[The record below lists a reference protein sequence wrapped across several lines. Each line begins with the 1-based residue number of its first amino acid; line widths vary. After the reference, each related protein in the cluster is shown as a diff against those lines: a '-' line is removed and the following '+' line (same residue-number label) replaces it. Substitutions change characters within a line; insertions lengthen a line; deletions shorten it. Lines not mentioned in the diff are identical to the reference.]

1 MPYRVGVR
9 MKRAIAVAV
18 ISVGIAGC
26 QGMAS
31 KIARLNVGT
40 QRDEVI
46 EHLGPPD
53 SDRNIVGFEVLS
65 WLDRRPGRFSFSHKD
80 YTVVLKEGKV
90 VQFGPG
96 LIRRDGKTSLQIE
109 TDDP

>member
-1 MPYRVGVR
+1 M

-18 ISVGIAGC
+18 VTVGIAGC
-26 QGMAS
+26 QGMAA
-31 KIARLNVGT
+31 KIARLDVGT

-46 EHLGPPD
+46 ERLGKPD
-53 SDRNIVGFEVLS
+53 SDRTIIGYEVLS

-80 YTVVLKEGKV
+80 YTVVLKDGKV

-96 LIRRDGKTSLQIE
+96 LIRRDTKTTLQIE
-109 TDDP
+109 TEDP

>member
-1 MPYRVGVR
+1 
-9 MKRAIAVAV
+9 MKRAIVVAAVV
-18 ISVGIAGC
+18 TGLAGC
-26 QGMAS
+26 QGMAA
-31 KIARLNVGT
+31 KIARLDVGT
-40 QRDEVI
+40 SRSEVI
-46 EHLGPPD
+46 ERLGRPD
-53 SDRNIVGFEVLS
+53 SDRSIIGYEVLS

-80 YTVVLKEGKV
+80 YTVVLKDDRV

>member
-1 MPYRVGVR
+1 

-18 ISVGIAGC
+18 VAAGIVGC
-26 QGMAS
+26 QGMAA
-31 KIARLNVGT
+31 KIARLDVGT

-46 EHLGPPD
+46 ERLGRPD
-53 SDRNIVGFEVLS
+53 SDRSMVGYEVLS
-65 WLDRRPGRFSFSHKD
+65 WFDRRPGRFSFSHKD
-80 YTVVLKEGKV
+80 YTVVLKDGKV

-109 TDDP
+109 TGDP

>member
-1 MPYRVGVR
+1 
-9 MKRAIAVAV
+9 
-18 ISVGIAGC
+18 
-26 QGMAS
+26 MAA
-31 KIARLNVGT
+31 KMARLDVGT
-40 QRDEVI
+40 PRDEVI
-46 EHLGPPD
+46 GHLGPPD
-53 SDRNIVGFEVLS
+53 SDRSIVGYEVMS

-80 YTVVLKEGKV
+80 YTVVLKDGKV

>member
-1 MPYRVGVR
+1 
-9 MKRAIAVAV
+9 MKRAIALAV
-18 ISVGIAGC
+18 ITVGIAGC

-31 KIARLNVGT
+31 KIARLDVGT

-46 EHLGPPD
+46 GHLGRPD
-53 SDRNIVGFEVLS
+53 SDRIIVGYEVMS
-65 WLDRRPGRFSFSHKD
+65 WLDRRSGRFSFAHKD
-80 YTVVLKEGKV
+80 YTVVLKEGRV

-109 TDDP
+109 TNDP